1 MAKISANQP
10 QEKDAEEAGAAIVYV
25 EEDSEPEAEDAM
37 VDNYSESD
45 DRGDDSMDEDEDE
58 DKAEDEDEDGDGDE
72 EEVYGNGT
80 EW

>member
-1 MAKISANQP
+1 
-10 QEKDAEEAGAAIVYV
+10 V

-80 EW
+80 E